1 MGTVFVDR
9 DGVINEK
16 PKDGSYVTSW
26 SEFAFMPGAIH
37 AIRLLN
43 EASRRVIAVTNQRG
57 IARGIMTTDDLEVI
71 HRRMLDELNTAEA
84 HLDAVYYC
92 PHAEGSC
99 ECRKPRVGLFLR
111 AKTDFPDIAFDD
123 AFVIGDSDRDMEAG
137 RRLGAR
143 LIRIG
148 QVGAPDEL
156 CSGSLADAVVR
167 YVLAAKIEPD

>member
-1 MGTVFVDR
+1 VFLDR

-16 PKDGSYVTSW
+16 AETGEYITSCR
-26 SEFAFMPGAIH
+26 EFRLLPGAAA

-43 EASRRVIAVTNQRG
+43 EAGVRVVAVTNQRG
-57 IARGIMTTDDLEVI
+57 VARGIMTTEDLEEIHRKMADDL
-71 HRRMLDELNTAEA
+71 RRQGA

-92 PHAEGSC
+92 PHEDGSC
-99 ECRKPRVGLFLR
+99 DCRKPAVGLFLQ
-111 AKTDFPDIAFDD
+111 AQADFPDIIFDE

-148 QVGAPDEL
+148 QTMALDEASAP
-156 CSGSLADAVVR
+156 SLFEAVKG
-167 YVLAAKIEPD
+167 YLLAGDLKPAG